1 MARGKASKNVVYD
14 KGVATCKCRCG
25 WERSIFSGDSYRV
38 KKLQV
43 MCLKTHKRICKIAME
58 DDMKPPRDYNGKIVN
73 VKTKEQ
79 NTSPAAIIQKMYKE
93 AEKTHKK

>member
-1 MARGKASKNVVYD
+1 
-14 KGVATCKCRCG
+14 
-25 WERSIFSGDSYRV
+25 
-38 KKLQV
+38 
-43 MCLKTHKRICKIAME
+43 ME